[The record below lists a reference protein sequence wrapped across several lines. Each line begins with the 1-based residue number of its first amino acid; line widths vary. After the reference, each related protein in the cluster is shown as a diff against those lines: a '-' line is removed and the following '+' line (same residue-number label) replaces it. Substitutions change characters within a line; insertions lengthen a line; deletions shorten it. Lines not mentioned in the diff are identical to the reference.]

1 MSAHLPLLVARGAA
15 TYDGGE
21 FPAKGPPPVSIV
33 NLSMRP
39 LVVLGLAALA
49 LAGCQRNPL
58 LVKRSI
64 CPAVAVP
71 AYAGDTTLFTAGD
84 TGRNA
89 DGVDLVATITDVRG
103 TCTEGTDAIATQVV
117 YTVVARRT
125 DAGPARQVTLPVF
138 ASVVQGGNLL
148 VSKQLSSVTISFAA
162 GQQRAEVA
170 GGARS
175 RVARSAALL
184 PPEVQERVSRNRKP
198 GDLDAA
204 TDPLSDPE
212 VRAAVRA
219 ASFEVLVGFQLD
231 EAALAYNVTK

>member
-1 MSAHLPLLVARGAA
+1 
-15 TYDGGE
+15 
-21 FPAKGPPPVSIV
+21 
-33 NLSMRP
+33 MRP

-71 AYAGDTTLFTAGD
+71 AYAGDTTLFRDGD

-89 DGVDLVATITDVRG
+89 DAVDVVATITDVRG
-103 TCTEGTDAIATQVV
+103 TCTEGTDTIATQVA
-117 YTVVARRT
+117 YVVIARRT
-125 DAGPARQVTLPVF
+125 DASAARQVTLPVF
-138 ASVVQGGNLL
+138 TSVVQGGNLL
-148 VSKQLSSVTISFAA
+148 VSKQLGSVTVSFAA
-162 GQQRAEVA
+162 GQLRAEVA
-170 GGARS
+170 GGART

-184 PPEVQERVSRNRKP
+184 PPAIQERVSRERKP

>member
-1 MSAHLPLLVARGAA
+1 MS
-15 TYDGGE
+15 T
-21 FPAKGPPPVSIV
+21 
-33 NLSMRP
+33 RP

-49 LAGCQRNPL
+49 LAGCQNNPL
-58 LVKRSI
+58 LVKRSL

-71 AYAGDTTLFTAGD
+71 AYAGDTTLFAAGD
-84 TGRNA
+84 TDRNA
-89 DGVDLVATITDVRG
+89 AGVDVVATITDVRG
-103 TCTEGTDAIATQVV
+103 TCTEGTDSIETQVNYV
-117 YTVVARRT
+117 VVARRI
-125 DAGPARQVTLPVF
+125 DATAARQVTLPVF

-148 VSKQLSSVTISFAA
+148 VSKQLSSVTVSFAA

-170 GGARS
+170 GGART
-175 RVARSAALL
+175 RVARSAVLL
-184 PPEVQERVSRNRKP
+184 PPAVQERISRERKP